1 MVRGKD
7 VQRPEGVF
15 AVALRLAQ
23 ETEKKRERKRERP
36 PTYPDYRYLAL
47 LILRSY

>member
-1 MVRGKD
+1 
-7 VQRPEGVF
+7 VF

-23 ETEKKRERKRERP
+23 EVEKKEGKEAGRL
-36 PTYPDYRYLAL
+36 PTYPDHFCLAL

>member
-1 MVRGKD
+1 MVRGKH

-23 ETEKKRERKRERP
+23 EVEKKRERKRGRP
-36 PTYPDYRYLAL
+36 STYPDHLYLAL